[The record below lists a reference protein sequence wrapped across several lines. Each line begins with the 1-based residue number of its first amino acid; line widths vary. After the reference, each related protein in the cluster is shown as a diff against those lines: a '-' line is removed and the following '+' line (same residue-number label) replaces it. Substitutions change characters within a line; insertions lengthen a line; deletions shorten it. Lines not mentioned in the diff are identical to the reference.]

1 MFQAI
6 ARATVEGLSKNPDAP
21 TNPAVSREVFANF
34 LASLFAFMIAILLV
48 SILGKYLWNEAVVEL
63 VSFARPARNIWQV
76 LGLFLF
82 IALFKC

>member
-6 ARATVEGLSKNPDAP
+6 ARATVEGLSKNPEAP
-21 TNPAVSREVFANF
+21 TNPAVSREVFATF
-34 LASLFAFMIAILLV
+34 LASLIAFILAILLV
-48 SILGKYLWNEAVVEL
+48 SLIGKYLWNEAVVEL

-82 IALFKC
+82 VMLFK